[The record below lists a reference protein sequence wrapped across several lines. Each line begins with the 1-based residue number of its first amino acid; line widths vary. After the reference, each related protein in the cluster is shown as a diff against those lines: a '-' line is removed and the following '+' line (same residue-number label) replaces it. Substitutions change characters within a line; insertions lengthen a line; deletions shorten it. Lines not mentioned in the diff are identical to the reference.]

1 MPTTLKKING
11 NDIAKIA
18 SGQVIID
25 LKSVVKELIE
35 NALVLFVDY
44 NY

>member
-1 MPTTLKKING
+1 MSGILKKING

-18 SGQVIID
+18 SGQVIVD

-35 NALVLFVDY
+35 NALVLCY
-44 NY
+44 NDS